1 MDFGISTRLYHENNC
16 VLAHSNELCALGT
29 KALIVTGRNSSQ
41 KNGSL
46 DDVTAALANH
56 NIPYVVFN
64 KIEENPS
71 VESVIAGAQFGTS
84 ENVDFVIGI
93 GGGSPLDASK
103 AIALLIANGKSD
115 KDFLYTPMPNAPHL
129 PVAAVPTT
137 CGTGSEVTGVSV
149 LTLHSSHTKR
159 SVSHQIFPDIAL
171 VDSKYLKAAPDQI
184 ITSTA
189 LDALAHLCESFLHAK
204 ADVKSRKAAEKGLTV
219 WGKAKNDLANCN
231 FTDDVL
237 DKLMSAS
244 VYAGIAIR
252 YTGTSI
258 PHGLSYRVTYECKM
272 AHGLACAVFLPPFIE
287 TAPANFQKQI
297 LEQLGFNDF
306 SELKNFIARL
316 CNGCEI
322 PRNILELSIGDML
335 KNKAKL
341 ASACYPIDEKMLRTI
356 AENHC

>member
-1 MDFGISTRLYHENNC
+1 MDFNFSTKLYHEHNC
-16 VLAHSNELCALGT
+16 VLAHADELCALGT
-29 KALIVTGRNSSQ
+29 KALIVTGRNSSR

-46 DDVTAALANH
+46 DDVTAALATH
-56 NIPYVVFN
+56 NIPYVVFD

-71 VESVIAGAQFGTS
+71 VESVIAGAQFGAS
-84 ENVDFVIGI
+84 EKVDFVIGI

-103 AIALLIANGKSD
+103 AVALLIANGRFE
-115 KDFLYTPMPNAPHL
+115 KDFLYTPAPNAQHL

-149 LTLHSSHTKR
+149 LTLHDSHTKK
-159 SVSHQIFPDIAL
+159 SIPHQVFPEIAL
-171 VDSKYLKAAPDQI
+171 VDSKYLKAAPDHI
-184 ITSTA
+184 IISTA
-189 LDALAHLCESFLHAK
+189 LDALAHLCESYLHAK
-204 ADVKSRKAAEKGLTV
+204 ADATSRKAVEKGLNV
-219 WGKAKNDLANCN
+219 WGQAKNDLANHK

-244 VYAGIAIR
+244 VFAGIAIR

-287 TAPANFQKQI
+287 NSPIECQKQMLEWLGFANF
-297 LEQLGFNDF
+297 
-306 SELKNFIARL
+306 SEMKNLIAML
-316 CNGCEI
+316 CKGCEI
-322 PRNILELSIGDML
+322 PRDILEMTIGDML

>member
-1 MDFGISTRLYHENNC
+1 MDFDISTRLYHENNC

-29 KALIVTGRNSSQ
+29 KALIVTGRNSSR

-46 DDVTAALANH
+46 DDVTAALATH
-56 NIPYVVFN
+56 NIPYVVFD

-71 VESVIAGAQFGTS
+71 VESVIAGAQYGAS
-84 ENVDFVIGI
+84 EIVDFVIGI

-103 AIALLIANGKSD
+103 AIALLIANGKFN
-115 KDFLYTPMPNAPHL
+115 KDFLYTPIPNAPHL
-129 PVAAVPTT
+129 PIAAVPTT
-137 CGTGSEVTGVSV
+137 CGTGSV
-149 LTLHSSHTKR
+149 LTLHSSHTKK
-159 SVSHQIFPDIAL
+159 SISHQIFPEIAF

-204 ADVKSRKAAEKGLTV
+204 SDVKSRKAVEKGLTI
-219 WGKAKNDLANCN
+219 WGEAKNDLADHN

-244 VYAGIAIR
+244 VFAGIAIR

-287 TAPANFQKQI
+287 NAPANCQKQI
-297 LEQLGFNDF
+297 MEQLGFNDF
-306 SELKNFIARL
+306 FELKNFIARL
-316 CNGCEI
+316 CNSCEI

-356 AENHC
+356 AEYHC